1 MSFFDKKEETLDL
14 KLTPY
19 GRYLLSVG
27 KLMPKYYAFLD
38 DEVIYDS
45 DCVYYANE
53 SNHEVKERII
63 NETPSLKPLITFN
76 SVESTIGDSF
86 VSPEDKILDIQ
97 MQEGKISLEEIAS
110 NATNNYKNL
119 ADFNTKFLQYTIG
132 TCDSLKTKSPSWNII
147 NFSGEI
153 TNAANTIESTV
164 NGMLASTYKNDID
177 TPSINLNIPQ
187 IDVAVAYELTVGS
200 IQDAEHNQYMESLSS
215 AEIVPPQVYPNGT
228 YLKIKENQLLSR
240 ILEDNGFEFNEAFDI
255 QVFTN
260 NPGAVNNTWKKLKFA
275 NKPNNIV
282 KDILMDLE
290 DEIEFNP
297 LEVTEDI
304 VEYYFDLRVDEE
316 IPLRDICKN
325 ASNLEGFEKE
335 LYELGIDIDVDC
347 KDFITSP
354 GTPPSPEP
362 CKPECPPDES

>member
-45 DCVYYANE
+45 DCVKFTE
-53 SNHEVKERII
+53 SNHEIKDRII
-63 NETPSLKPLITFN
+63 NETPSLKPLITFD
-76 SVESTIGDSF
+76 SVEETIGDSF

-97 MQEGKISLEEIAS
+97 MQNGKISLEELAS

-132 TCDSLKTKSPSWNII
+132 TSDSLKTKSPSWNVI

-153 TNAANTIESTV
+153 TYAANAITSSVSESAEFV
-164 NGMLASTYKNDID
+164 NDID
-177 TPSINLNIPQ
+177 TPAIDLNIPQ
-187 IDVAVAYELTVGS
+187 LSVEVAYELTVGS
-200 IQDAEHNQYMESLSS
+200 TQDADHNQYIESLSS
-215 AEIVPPQVYPNGT
+215 AEIISPQIYSNGT

-282 KDILMDLE
+282 NDILMDLE
-290 DEIEFNP
+290 DEIEFEP
-297 LEVTEDI
+297 LEVTEDV
-304 VEYYFDLRVDEE
+304 VEYYFDLRVE
-316 IPLRDICKN
+316 
-325 ASNLEGFEKE
+325 
-335 LYELGIDIDVDC
+335 
-347 KDFITSP
+347 
-354 GTPPSPEP
+354 
-362 CKPECPPDES
+362 